1 VYFYVN
7 IEERAVISVIQ
18 FNLYLGITVK
28 IISQMKMNAANADL
42 ESMKGN

>member
-18 FNLYLGITVK
+18 CNLYLGITEK
-28 IISQMKMNAANADL
+28 IISQMKMNTANTDL
-42 ESMKGN
+42 ESIKGN